1 MEEIEKI
8 RKDIAEFVEKILSLV
23 PPYDRISIFLRECGF
38 SRNFREMSKAHPELL
53 QPEVFSILQQLLG
66 IEIGGDG
73 SISFSYDHIG
83 YYLNGLIANIYK
95 VFDSDNFRKELSEFI
110 GKDIPNPLE
119 EYVKV
124 CINAIKQQDTK
135 MIEILKVLIDESHN
149 FEGLKNELN
158 KRGILLEED
167 NLKSYLR
174 TLKRLGL
181 VEESYGYRI
190 KDTIKKIHLKNFLDE

>member
-23 PPYDRISIFLRECGF
+23 PPYDEISTFLRECGF

-83 YYLNGLIANIYK
+83 YYLNDLIANIYK
-95 VFDSDNFRKELSEFI
+95 VFNNGNFRKELSEFI
-110 GKDIPNPLE
+110 GKEIPNPVE
-119 EYVKV
+119 NYVKA
-124 CINAIKQQDTK
+124 CTDAIRQDTR
-135 MIEILKVLIDESHN
+135 MVEILKVLIDGFYNSKE
-149 FEGLKNELN
+149 LKNKLDSKGISLNEDELMFY
-158 KRGILLEED
+158 
-167 NLKSYLR
+167 LKN
-174 TLKRLGL
+174 LKRLGL
-181 VEESYGYRI
+181 IEVNYGGYCV
-190 KDTIKKIHLKNFLDE
+190 KDIMKKHLKKYL